1 MAKVQKI
8 GWRPREFAEAVG
20 LSPVT
25 IYELVRDGKIPSIK
39 HDPGRRGAVI
49 ITISPEAYLRMRA
62 DKDLA
67 GAASDRSA
75 S

>member
-25 IYELVRDGKIPSIK
+25 IYELVRDKKIPSIK

-49 ITISPEAYLRMRA
+49 ITISPERYLARLA
-62 DKDLA
+62 DNA
-67 GAASDRSA
+67 TSEI
-75 S
+75 